1 MWYRRN
7 FTVPE
12 EWRHERQGSAHAER
26 VMLRFGAVDWEAE
39 VFVNGI
45 RMGLHRGGWGPL
57 CTSALVLLKQFQT
70 HQSPSDPAHRAWWYS
85 SPHSVPGVSV
95 ACYEVRSASIE
106 LGVLCRYDKFAFDI
120 TDALEKG
127 VNGVHEVAVRVFDPT
142 G

>member
-1 MWYRRN
+1 MSARAARLLSASCCALALWTGRRKRLSMASAWAS
-7 FTVPE
+7 TVE
-12 EWRHERQGSAHAER
+12 GE
-26 VMLRFGAVDWEAE
+26 
-39 VFVNGI
+39 
-45 RMGLHRGGWGPL
+45 GPL

-70 HQSPSDPAHRAWWYS
+70 HQSPSDPAHRAWRYS
-85 SPHSVPGVSV
+85 SPHSAPGVSV

-127 VNGVHEVAVRVFDPT
+127 VNGVHEVAVRVIDPT